1 MCRSKKIFY
10 CVKYRN
16 FIKFPGMRV
25 LRKRT
30 IDTEFWAIYPKLC
43 ESCAFSQSFHT
54 RKFGEISVFCVVVT
68 ESTYFVSICS
78 YTLSAYKLI
87 FYGPMSLSYRNQ
99 SVDLQTKSTDW
110 FLYDRNIGR

>member
-30 IDTEFWAIYPKLC
+30 IDTKFWAITRSSAK
-43 ESCAFSQSFHT
+43 AVHFHKVFT
-54 RKFGEISVFCVVVT
+54 QGNLVKFRYFCVVVT